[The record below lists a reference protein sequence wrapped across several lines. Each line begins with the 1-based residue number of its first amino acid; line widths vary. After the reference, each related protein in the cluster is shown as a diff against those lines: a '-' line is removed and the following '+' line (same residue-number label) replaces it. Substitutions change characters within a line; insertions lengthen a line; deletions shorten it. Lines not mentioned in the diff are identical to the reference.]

1 MFSVERDLT
10 DLLASKSLMVTYI
23 TQVACQ
29 YVTAGYSGKSQFR
42 CFKKALQNKWMPWT
56 VPLLARNS
64 PA

>member
-42 CFKKALQNKWMPWT
+42 CFKKALQNKWMP
-56 VPLLARNS
+56 
-64 PA
+64 